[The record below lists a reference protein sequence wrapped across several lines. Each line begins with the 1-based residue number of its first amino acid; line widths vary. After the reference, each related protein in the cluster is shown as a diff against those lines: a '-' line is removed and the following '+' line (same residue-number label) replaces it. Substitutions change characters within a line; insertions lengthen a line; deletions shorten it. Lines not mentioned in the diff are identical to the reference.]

1 MGVAEQ
7 VILRK
12 YWLKQAQTGRGP
24 GVVFYKGSRF
34 QKGSGLAS
42 ILGTIGG
49 IIKSPAVRKGLAY
62 AAKTALD
69 TGGDVISNLASGQN
83 LKTAAKSGFSR
94 QKHLQK
100 IKAVNAIKNMV
111 NPRRRHAK
119 KSLKRKKRTRQ
130 RTDNYGSLRS

>member
-1 MGVAEQ
+1 MRISV
-7 VILRK
+7 R
-12 YWLKQAQTGRGP
+12 YR
-24 GVVFYKGSRF
+24 
-34 QKGSGLAS
+34 
-42 ILGTIGG
+42 
-49 IIKSPAVRKGLAY
+49 PAKVLLLGLAY

-83 LKTAAKSGFSR
+83 LKTAAKGGFSR
-94 QKHLQK
+94 QKHIQK

-130 RTDNYGSLRS
+130 RTDNYGSLRR